1 MPRFSL
7 KESHRQQ
14 TSCAGLSLIGQCCEV
29 AQVDQ
34 ILGAAM
40 PVATGRMTTADLFK
54 SLTALISLGKND
66 FEAIEPFRKDRFFRE
81 ALSIGKVPSSAWLRQ
96 QLDAQGAK
104 LREHTDEASLRLLKL
119 GKAPIT
125 AHKGYVC
132 LDFDTFAMDNSNS
145 RKEEVS
151 RTYQGFDGYTPIA
164 AYLGN
169 EGWSI
174 GLELRPGKQH
184 SALETDYFLERVFP
198 RVARLVPAASPVLV
212 RSDSGFD
219 SACLLFAHA
228 QERDRMA
235 SLGRGFEYL
244 IKWNPRGQAAAKK
257 KPTWVARAE
266 AANAFRE
273 VRPGKRE
280 ALLNLDVERAW
291 KKEHRRFRLIV
302 RVVERTIDKKGKR
315 LPEPEVEIEGWWT
328 SLVEAPEMVIERYQD
343 HGTHEQFHS
352 EIKTDLDLERLP
364 SGKFDTND
372 AVLHVAMFAY
382 NCLRLIGQL
391 GLIGELSSV
400 RHPAMRRRLKTVLQE
415 VMYRGAQFITRA
427 RYLFLDFGACAGHIV
442 PVFAHVQ
449 ARLLA
454 ARSP

>member
-1 MPRFSL
+1 
-7 KESHRQQ
+7 
-14 TSCAGLSLIGQCCEV
+14 
-29 AQVDQ
+29 
-34 ILGAAM
+34 
-40 PVATGRMTTADLFK
+40 
-54 SLTALISLGKND
+54 
-66 FEAIEPFRKDRFFRE
+66 
-81 ALSIGKVPSSAWLRQ
+81 
-96 QLDAQGAK
+96 
-104 LREHTDEASLRLLKL
+104 
-119 GKAPIT
+119 
-125 AHKGYVC
+125 
-132 LDFDTFAMDNSNS
+132 
-145 RKEEVS
+145 
-151 RTYQGFDGYTPIA
+151 
-164 AYLGN
+164 
-169 EGWSI
+169 
-174 GLELRPGKQH
+174 
-184 SALETDYFLERVFP
+184 
-198 RVARLVPAASPVLV
+198 
-212 RSDSGFD
+212 
-219 SACLLFAHA
+219 
-228 QERDRMA
+228 
-235 SLGRGFEYL
+235 
-244 IKWNPRGQAAAKK
+244 
-257 KPTWVARAE
+257 
-266 AANAFRE
+266 
-273 VRPGKRE
+273 
-280 ALLNLDVERAW
+280 
-291 KKEHRRFRLIV
+291 
-302 RVVERTIDKKGKR
+302 